1 MLFSMTNLRKE
12 VGSSLKS
19 RNMNSNGKAKSRAS
33 NGVRSKR
40 NGASGNTMRQ
50 TNGQTGIASN
60 GGNSRPVQNKLTT
73 LSGSDFLTTIEVTPN
88 PSVSERILK
97 VLPISPSAFQGT
109 RLTQMSQL
117 WEFFKFTKFHVRY
130 VPAVPTTLACQLV
143 LYLDLDPTDD
153 PSFITDPDALIRQ
166 AVAQTGSQQWN
177 FHTAKTIPLAMR
189 ADRQFYFTGL
199 DKQNVRFSQQGVAYL
214 VQVTNPI
221 NFNGETIQT
230 KLEAGSLFI
239 DWTVQFNIP
248 QINPAAAITM
258 APTTINPPLIVDL
271 SDAVGNSESY
281 DVLGLRPRTHY
292 ILSHRIWFPDTFTGS
307 LECSA
312 PGQRY
317 ATYRFLPG
325 SIRVV
330 EGSQPNNIGHIV
342 LQSNDEG
349 TIEDLNIISSPGT
362 LDVFDKHELVLSS
375 VYEEPPS
382 SSTSFKPL
390 RRVLRQSF
398 PIATTVPEDWDKQP
412 FELPESSD

>member
-1 MLFSMTNLRKE
+1 
-12 VGSSLKS
+12 
-19 RNMNSNGKAKSRAS
+19 MNSNGKAKSRAS
-33 NGVRSKR
+33 NGARTKR

-50 TNGQTGIASN
+50 ISGQVAIANN
-60 GGNSRPVQNKLTT
+60 GGNSRPIQNKLTT

-97 VLPISPSAFQGT
+97 VLPISPSAFPGT

-153 PSFITDPDALIRQ
+153 PTIITDPDSLIRQ

-177 FHTAKTIPLAMR
+177 FHTPKVIPLAMR
-189 ADRQFYFTGL
+189 SDRQFYFTGL

-214 VQVTNPI
+214 VQVTSPI
-221 NFNGETIQT
+221 NFNGEPIQS

-248 QINPAAAITM
+248 QINPSAAITTS
-258 APTTINPPLIVDL
+258 PTSDNPPLTVDL
-271 SDAVGNSESY
+271 SDATGGGETY
-281 DVLGLRPRTHY
+281 DVLGLRPRTFY
-292 ILSHRIWFPDTFTGS
+292 VISHRVWFTDTFIGTLS
-307 LECSA
+307 CAA
-312 PGQRY
+312 PGRIY

-325 SIRVV
+325 SIRVN
-330 EGSQPNNIGHIV
+330 EGPDSSDIGHTV
-342 LQSNDEG
+342 VQSNDLG
-349 TIEDLNIISSPGT
+349 TIENLNISVSQGT
-362 LDVFDKHELVLSS
+362 LDVFDKHELVISS

-382 SSTSFKPL
+382 SSTSFRPS
-390 RRVLRQSF
+390 RRVLKQFSV
-398 PIATTVPEDWDKQP
+398 AETVPEDWDVQP
-412 FELPESSD
+412 FELPRSSD